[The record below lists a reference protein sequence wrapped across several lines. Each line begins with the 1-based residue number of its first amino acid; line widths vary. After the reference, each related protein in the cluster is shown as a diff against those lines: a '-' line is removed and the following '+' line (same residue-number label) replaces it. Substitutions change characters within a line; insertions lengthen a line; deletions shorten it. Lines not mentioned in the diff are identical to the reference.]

1 MLLLGG
7 NISMEC
13 VDQNT
18 AGMWLMLWDLVY
30 ISGSGSLFVRWGP
43 SYILLSGHHKWIDV
57 RHVILTHFLFS
68 VHLDDEPTSES
79 SYLSLFSYYF
89 LREEEKK
96 KRVNIIL
103 FKKEMGEDSYCC
115 LIFIFSVQTF
125 HRLDIHRLKYASALP
140 SPEIGTITHNFILT
154 WIGFRFLYLQRSKKK
169 RKKKKKRRNRFHSL
183 RWVDPDWPFMKWC
196 ATISYYQRYYI
207 PWPSI
212 RAIEEKPEWWKQM
225 TVKNLT
231 RIAKGQQKRI
241 DESQRGRW
249 ISECDGVLQGT
260 CLMVFYLSFRLL
272 YSFLHKRTKWT

>member
-1 MLLLGG
+1 MTSRHQNLL
-7 NISMEC
+7 IS
-13 VDQNT
+13 
-18 AGMWLMLWDLVY
+18 
-30 ISGSGSLFVRWGP
+30 
-43 SYILLSGHHKWIDV
+43 
-57 RHVILTHFLFS
+57 
-68 VHLDDEPTSES
+68 
-79 SYLSLFSYYF
+79 LSLVIISW
-89 LREEEKK
+89 EKK
-96 KRVNIIL
+96 K
-103 FKKEMGEDSYCC
+103 KKKTSQYY
-115 LIFIFSVQTF
+115 SVQK
-125 HRLDIHRLKYASALP
+125 RNGGGQLLLSYIHLLGANVSSFRHSPIEICQCAALSRDWNDYTQFYIDLNWVP
-140 SPEIGTITHNFILT
+140 FSIFTKIKGKEKE
-154 WIGFRFLYLQRSKKK
+154 R
-169 RKKKKKRRNRFHSL
+169 KKRRNRFHSL

-212 RAIEEKPEWWKQM
+212 RPIEEKPEWWKQM